1 MPDTGY
7 DEQQLAYADVIRSYC
22 AEHDDAWTDP
32 AAAARIDPQLWSGL
46 GELGVLGLTAVGS
59 GAGALDV
66 VAAHEALGSAGCP
79 GPLGPTALVVAALS
93 EVGGSVAEDID
104 ALMSGRLIATV
115 GTSER
120 MPWATRA
127 DLVFDGGDP
136 ADLAVFDPL
145 RPSSRGLWR
154 CRQVDVVDEM
164 ISLGHEP
171 AARVR
176 ITRGE
181 FLEVGTRAA
190 ILAELARAAYLVG
203 AGRRVVTDVVDY
215 VRSRRQFHRALS
227 QFQAVAH
234 PLADCDS
241 HLAAAAAL
249 VRRAASRLDQTD
261 RSGSAVPMSA
271 FDAGTALASAARA
284 SRRAVYQA
292 HQGYGG
298 IGFAAEGPL
307 AWIGSRVGQL
317 STEAQQAWR
326 ARPLSE
332 LLARS

>member
-7 DEQQLAYADVIRSYC
+7 DEQQLAYAKVISAYC

-32 AAAARIDPQLWSGL
+32 VAAAAIHPQLWAGL
-46 GELGVLGLTAVGS
+46 GELGVFGLTTADS
-59 GAGALDV
+59 GAQALDL

-93 EVGGSVAEDID
+93 EAGGSAAEDID
-104 ALMSGRLIATV
+104 ALVSGRLLATV
-115 GTSER
+115 GTPER

-127 DLVFDGGDP
+127 DLVFDVDG
-136 ADLAVFDPL
+136 A
-145 RPSSRGLWR
+145 RLWR
-154 CRQVDVVDEM
+154 CRQVEVVDET
-164 ISLGHEP
+164 ISLGYEP
-171 AARVR
+171 TARVR
-176 ITRGE
+176 LTHDEPVEAGPRP
-181 FLEVGTRAA
+181 T

-203 AGRRVVTDVVDY
+203 AGRRIITDVVEY
-215 VRSRRQFHRALS
+215 VRTRRQFHRALS

-249 VRRAASRLDQTD
+249 VRRAASRLDQIDAADAQVRTA
-261 RSGSAVPMSA
+261 G
-271 FDAGTALASAARA
+271 FDAGVALAAAARA
-284 SRRAVYQA
+284 SRLAVYQA

-326 ARPLSE
+326 TRPLSE
-332 LLARS
+332 LLARR